1 MNKILIYF
9 FCSVLLYAQE
19 QVFTDQKTYLMWQDV
34 PENKGTL
41 HTWDE
46 AKMYCEELEENG
58 FDDWWLPSEEE
69 LATIVDMSRSKGRM
83 IQKGFVYFK
92 PRYYWTATTYSWN
105 APHAWA
111 ISFKN
116 GMSISVEKEK
126 QLHARCVRCTDFK
139 LCIERFYN
147 K

>member
-1 MNKILIYF
+1 MRTLLLLAVIFVAIEAGVLVDMN
-9 FCSVLLYAQE
+9 
-19 QVFTDQKTYLMWQDV
+19 TYLMWQDV

-41 HTWDE
+41 HTWDG
-46 AKMYCEELEENG
+46 AKKYCEELDEGG
-58 FDDWWLPSEEE
+58 FYDWWLPSEKE
-69 LATIVDMSRSKGRM
+69 LITIVDTSRSKGRM
-83 IQKGFVYFK
+83 IQKGFIYFK

-116 GMSISVEKEK
+116 GLSISVEKEK
-126 QLHARCVRCTDFK
+126 QLHARCVRCSDFK